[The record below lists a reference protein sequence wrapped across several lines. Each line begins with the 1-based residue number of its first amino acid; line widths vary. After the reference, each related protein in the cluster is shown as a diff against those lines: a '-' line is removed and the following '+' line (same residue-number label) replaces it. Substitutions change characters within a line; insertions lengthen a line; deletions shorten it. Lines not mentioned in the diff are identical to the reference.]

1 MSLLLAIQP
10 QAVEAAFITSASSTP
25 SPTINQTTYAPFLS
39 GGSSTYS
46 VSVGHVA
53 YAPFVSASATAQSP
67 TLWLSISI
75 PLIGGSSV
83 AYAPSLSQN
92 GGVSIVQAPFISLSE
107 AIYTSH
113 IYKHV
118 PLKAIALSAVDVSA
132 IPVSAA
138 GNSPFELRVVGSQ
151 EATEEDMATRI
162 YTDLID
168 PSADDADD
176 GVVLIK
182 SGGIWVPSALT
193 MDLIGPAFDAT
204 FSGGGTVEDGATI
217 TNPSFS
223 ATYTSTPTSVT
234 IHDSVNATPANV
246 PLPATSITRTGTR
259 VLTGLGT
266 TWTFTL
272 TATQGA
278 IVKTK
283 TATYTSKRR
292 LYYGAAADGTFN
304 AAFITSLGSSVL
316 VSSFGQTLTGSV
328 LAGQRFVF
336 AYDESMGAPDVT
348 ADGFATE
355 LNVLATGVSVTNANG
370 VVISYTILGTD
381 IYGANDDASL
391 GLS

>member
-1 MSLLLAIQP
+1 MSFGLGGWLFLQNQ
-10 QAVEAAFITSASSTP
+10 QAA
-25 SPTINQTTYAPFLS
+25 
-39 GGSSTYS
+39 
-46 VSVGHVA
+46 VA
-53 YAPFVSASATAQSP
+53 YARRLLEAIRLRAFVAPSISASVSSP
-67 TLWLSISI
+67 E
-75 PLIGGSSV
+75 
-83 AYAPSLSQN
+83 SLQMKC
-92 GGVSIVQAPFISLSE
+92 VD
-107 AIYTSH
+107 
-113 IYKHV
+113 
-118 PLKAIALSAVDVSA
+118 LSAIHQRAFVPSTIQANIAGVQPGEETMA
-132 IPVSAA
+132 I
-138 GNSPFELRVVGSQ
+138 
-151 EATEEDMATRI
+151 RI

-168 PSADDADD
+168 PSADDAGD

-304 AAFITSLGSSVL
+304 AAFITALGSSVL

-336 AYDESMGAPDVT
+336 AHDESMGAPDVT